1 MEIGL
6 PRGTDGE
13 LQFATV
19 KREVLDTE
27 GRSLGKS
34 NNNPILDCRKFEVQ
48 YLDGSTEVLAANTI
62 AENIMAQVDDNG
74 HRELLIDE
82 IVDYRY
88 DETALSEDDVIMNS
102 SGEKF
107 PKLPKTTKGWQLF
120 VQWKDGS
127 GQWVSLKDLKD
138 SYPVQVAEY
147 ALQANIHN
155 KPAFAWWVPYTLK
168 KRQSIISKIKTK
180 YWQRTHKYGIR
191 IPKSVKE
198 AIEIDRENGN
208 TLWQDAIALEMKNVR
223 VAFQLCEGDPR
234 DLVGYKSIKT
244 HMIFDVK
251 LGENFRR
258 KARLVAD
265 GHMTKTP
272 TSMTYSSVVSRDS
285 IHICL
290 LLAALDDLDIRCAD
304 IKMHTSLHLLEKRS
318 IHGQALS
325 LELIK
330 VSHLLSPRLYM
341 A

>member
-1 MEIGL
+1 M
-6 PRGTDGE
+6 
-13 LQFATV
+13 
-19 KREVLDTE
+19 
-27 GRSLGKS
+27 
-34 NNNPILDCRKFEVQ
+34 
-48 YLDGSTEVLAANTI
+48 
-62 AENIMAQVDDNG
+62 
-74 HRELLIDE
+74 
-82 IVDYRY
+82 
-88 DETALSEDDVIMNS
+88 
-102 SGEKF
+102 
-107 PKLPKTTKGWQLF
+107 
-120 VQWKDGS
+120 
-127 GQWVSLKDLKD
+127 KD

-285 IHICL
+285 IRICL
-290 LLAALDDLDIRCAD
+290 LLAAHNDLDIRCAD
-304 IKMHTSLHLLEKRS
+304 IKNAYLTAPAREKVYTWAGPEFGIDQGYLMLITQLSKIMLMIFKS
-318 IHGQALS
+318 ITEMQ
-325 LELIK
+325 
-330 VSHLLSPRLYM
+330 
-341 A
+341 